1 MNTKISYLYRDADN
15 YKMHN
20 KCVIAGMLTTEQ
32 ARTIKDSCEMGEY
45 FIPRQVGLPER
56 RFDRYDPAVDHC
68 WFELDED
75 CFSETI
81 EPPMRGS
88 SHRSTMA
95 GSGGVSAAWLMNV
108 FVIPCMI
115 GRSGR
120 PMYSHRIFF
129 CRVN

>member
-20 KCVIAGMLTTEQ
+20 KCVIAGTLTTEQ

-81 EPPMRGS
+81 EPPTGND
-88 SHRSTMA
+88 HA
-95 GSGGVSAAWLMNV
+95 
-108 FVIPCMI
+108 
-115 GRSGR
+115 
-120 PMYSHRIFF
+120 
-129 CRVN
+129 

>member
-15 YKMHN
+15 YKMRN
-20 KCVIAGMLTTEQ
+20 ECVITGTLTAEQ
-32 ARTIKDSCEMGEY
+32 ARTIRACCDMGGY

-81 EPPMRGS
+81 EPP
-88 SHRSTMA
+88 TIA
-95 GSGGVSAAWLMNV
+95 LTAAELVDRFEGCKNNWQDAAYALQ
-108 FVIPCMI
+108 I
-115 GRSGR
+115 GE
-120 PMYSHRIFF
+120 MTL
-129 CRVN
+129 